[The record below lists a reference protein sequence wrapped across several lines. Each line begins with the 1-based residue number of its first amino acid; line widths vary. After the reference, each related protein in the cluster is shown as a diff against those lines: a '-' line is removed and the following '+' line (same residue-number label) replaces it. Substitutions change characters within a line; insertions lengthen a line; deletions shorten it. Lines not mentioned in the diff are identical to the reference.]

1 MSKETLEKKS
11 LHQPIIQKVVKF
23 RFRRTSL
30 QNHPS
35 KARPG
40 SKHPMAYSAEAPSKY
55 SQLAG
60 IFSLSDP
67 YVVGE
72 DV

>member
-1 MSKETLEKKS
+1 
-11 LHQPIIQKVVKF
+11 
-23 RFRRTSL
+23 
-30 QNHPS
+30 
-35 KARPG
+35 
-40 SKHPMAYSAEAPSKY
+40 MAYSAEAPSKY